1 MSGKSITGRKMKIV
15 WHSCHLYWCDPVL
28 FSLRNW
34 RRIQSI
40 RYKNIPGR
48 KWPAQRTEK
57 ALYKNILIINSQSIG
72 KLMMWMLHK
81 TFKLSCSSSPLILL
95 PWSFSVMGR
104 QQLKITSYK
113 NSIKSQLQKKK
124 KPVCESYV
132 WWVWEVILGHLTLTL
147 IQCGA
152 GMIRSHLTDVARLAH
167 RRNLEGTSV
176 FETEF
181 LIRAENFQNFFTNC
195 YRVHIWI

>member
-1 MSGKSITGRKMKIV
+1 MKIV

-124 KPVCESYV
+124 PCLWKLCMMSVGGHPGPPDADPRPVWGWHDQKSPY
-132 WWVWEVILGHLTLTL
+132 
-147 IQCGA
+147 
-152 GMIRSHLTDVARLAH
+152 
-167 RRNLEGTSV
+167 RR
-176 FETEF
+176 
-181 LIRAENFQNFFTNC
+181 C
-195 YRVHIWI
+195 

>member
-1 MSGKSITGRKMKIV
+1 MKIV

-113 NSIKSQLQKKK
+113 NSIKSQLQKKNLSVK
-124 KPVCESYV
+124 AMYDECGRSSWTTWRWPSSSVGLAWS
-132 WWVWEVILGHLTLTL
+132 EVTLQTLLGWLTGGIWKAHLSLK
-147 IQCGA
+147 
-152 GMIRSHLTDVARLAH
+152 
-167 RRNLEGTSV
+167 
-176 FETEF
+176 
-181 LIRAENFQNFFTNC
+181 QNF
-195 YRVHIWI
+195 W